1 MAVSRTFLASGA
13 QMDIWGYTAAVIEDF
28 VYPPQSPPVA
38 DRTKEH
44 VCIKTGAFLDTKLEH
59 FETLNLD
66 DVCRRVFGIPR
77 DLNDVGG
84 GLNDVCRRVF
94 ATPRGLNDVGGGL
107 NDVCRRVFGIPR
119 GLNDIGGCLND
130 ACRRIFG
137 IPGGLNNVGGGL
149 NNVCRRVFAPP

>member
-84 GLNDVCRRVF
+84 SRQFSIAEKNS
-94 ATPRGLNDVGGGL
+94 PRKIAKNAKEKHHAKILLFVLYVLLCGKFSLS
-107 NDVCRRVFGIPR
+107 CYPI
-119 GLNDIGGCLND
+119 
-130 ACRRIFG
+130 
-137 IPGGLNNVGGGL
+137 
-149 NNVCRRVFAPP
+149 